1 MESTN
6 RLTSD
11 PLTSQ
16 NLTSQSLT
24 GRLLAIDSL
33 LDHVQ
38 AAPARL
44 GRTRLIS
51 IDGPAGSGKSTLAD
65 RFAARAEARGLH
77 TRVLHMDDLYDG
89 WAGAVRGF
97 ALLRDHVLTRLADGR
112 EGRYRR
118 YDWNTSAY
126 AELHLVPVTID
137 LLIVEGVTSCDRDA
151 DTWQSLKVWIETTN
165 EVRLDRG
172 IERDGEALRDHW
184 LEWMRWERDHF
195 ATENT
200 RARANLVVDGDP
212 DVPHSPEQELI
223 AKSVNLP
230 HDSAAS

>member
-1 MESTN
+1 MESTD
-6 RLTSD
+6 RLTSEPVTND
-11 PLTSQ
+11 PLT
-16 NLTSQSLT
+16 
-24 GRLLAIDSL
+24 IDSL

-38 AAPARL
+38 AAPAKL

-51 IDGPAGSGKSTLAD
+51 IDGPAGSGKSSLAD

-89 WAGAVRGF
+89 WDGAVRGF
-97 ALLRDHVLTRLADGR
+97 GLLRDHVLKRLADGR

-118 YDWNTSAY
+118 YDWNSGAY
-126 AELHLVPVTID
+126 AELHLVPVTIE

-151 DTWQSLKVWIETTN
+151 DPWQSLRVWIETSN

-172 IERDGEALRDHW
+172 IERDGEALRDQW

-195 ATENT
+195 AVEHT
-200 RARANLVVDGDP
+200 RQRAQVIVDGDP
-212 DVPHSPEQELI
+212 TVPHSPDTELI
-223 AKSVNLP
+223 VKSINLT

>member
-1 MESTN
+1 MESTD
-6 RLTSD
+6 RLTSEPVTND
-11 PLTSQ
+11 PLT
-16 NLTSQSLT
+16 
-24 GRLLAIDSL
+24 IDSL

-77 TRVLHMDDLYDG
+77 ARVLHMDDLYDG
-89 WAGAVRGF
+89 WDGAVRGF
-97 ALLRDHVLTRLADGR
+97 GLLRDHVLKRLADGR

-118 YDWNTSAY
+118 YDWNSGAY
-126 AELHLVPVTID
+126 AELHLVPATVE
-137 LLIVEGVTSCDRDA
+137 LLIVDGVTSCDRDA
-151 DTWQSLKVWIETTN
+151 DPWQSLRVWIETSN

-172 IERDGEALRDHW
+172 IERDGEALRDQW

-195 ATENT
+195 AVEHT
-200 RARANLVVDGDP
+200 RQRAQVIVDGDP
-212 DVPHSPEQELI
+212 AVPHSPDTELI
-223 AKSVNLP
+223 VKSINLT

>member
-11 PLTSQ
+11 PSEPLTSDP
-16 NLTSQSLT
+16 LT
-24 GRLLAIDSL
+24 IDSL

-38 AAPARL
+38 EAPARL

-65 RFAARAEARGLH
+65 RIAARAEARGLH
-77 TRVLHMDDLYDG
+77 TRVLRMDDLYEG
-89 WAGAVRGF
+89 WDGAVRGF
-97 ALLRDHVLTRLADGR
+97 ALLRDHVLARLADGR

-118 YDWNTSAY
+118 YDWAAGAY
-126 AELHLVPVTID
+126 AELHVVPVTVD
-137 LLIVEGVTSCDRDA
+137 LLIIDGVTSGDRDA
-151 DTWQSLKVWIETTN
+151 DAWQSLKIWIETTN

-172 IERDGEALRDHW
+172 IDRDGEALRDRW
-184 LEWMRWERDHF
+184 LDWMRWERDHF
-195 ATENT
+195 AAENT
-200 RARANLVVDGDP
+200 RARANLIIDGNP
-212 DVPHSPEQELI
+212 AVPHDPATELVT
-223 AKSVNLP
+223 KSLNLP

>member
-1 MESTN
+1 MESTD
-6 RLTSD
+6 RLTSEPVTQD
-11 PLTSQ
+11 PLT
-16 NLTSQSLT
+16 
-24 GRLLAIDSL
+24 IDSL

-38 AAPARL
+38 AAPAKL

-51 IDGPAGSGKSTLAD
+51 IDGPAGSGKTTLAE

-89 WAGAVRGF
+89 WDGAVRGF
-97 ALLRDHVLTRLADGR
+97 GLLRDHVLKRMADGR

-118 YDWNTSAY
+118 YDWKARAY
-126 AELHLVPVTID
+126 AELHLVPVTVD

-151 DTWQSLKVWIETTN
+151 EPWQSLRVWIETSN

-172 IERDGEALRDHW
+172 IERDGEALRDQW

-195 ATENT
+195 AAEHT
-200 RARANLVVDGDP
+200 RQRAQVIVDGDP
-212 DVPHSPEQELI
+212 AAPHSPDTELI
-223 AKSVNLP
+223 VKSINLAR
-230 HDSAAS
+230 DSAAS

>member
-1 MESTN
+1 MESTD
-6 RLTSD
+6 RLTSEPVTND
-11 PLTSQ
+11 PLT
-16 NLTSQSLT
+16 
-24 GRLLAIDSL
+24 IDSL

-38 AAPARL
+38 AAPAKL

-51 IDGPAGSGKSTLAD
+51 IDGPAGSGKSTLAG

-89 WAGAVRGF
+89 WDGAVRGF
-97 ALLRDHVLTRLADGR
+97 SLLRDHVLKRLADGR

-118 YDWNTSAY
+118 YDWHSGAY

-137 LLIVEGVTSCDRDA
+137 LLIVDGVTSCDRDA
-151 DTWQSLKVWIETTN
+151 DPWQSLRVWIETSN

-172 IERDGEALRDHW
+172 IERDGEALRDQW

-195 ATENT
+195 AVEHT
-200 RARANLVVDGDP
+200 RQRAQVIVDGDP
-212 DVPHSPEQELI
+212 AIPHSPDTELI
-223 AKSVNLP
+223 VKSINLT

>member
-6 RLTSD
+6 RLTSETPQTTA
-11 PLTSQ
+11 PLT
-16 NLTSQSLT
+16 
-24 GRLLAIDSL
+24 IDSL
-33 LDHVQ
+33 LEHVQ

-65 RFAARAEARGLH
+65 RIAARAEARGLH

-89 WAGAVRGF
+89 WDGAVRGF

-118 YDWNTSAY
+118 YDWNANAY
-126 AELHLVPVTID
+126 AELHLVPATIE
-137 LLIVEGVTSCDRDA
+137 LLIVEGVTSADRDA
-151 DTWQSLKVWIETTN
+151 DAWQSLKIWIETSN

-184 LEWMRWERDHF
+184 LDWMRWERDHF
-195 ATENT
+195 AAENT
-200 RARANLVVDGDP
+200 RARANLVVDGNP
-212 DVPHSPEQELI
+212 AVPHDPELELI
-223 AKSVNLP
+223 ASSVNWAN
-230 HDSAAS
+230 DSAAS